1 MLRGWP
7 VMAHETHTRRRRRTE
22 MLKYPSL
29 VRIHTRR
36 RLRHSFV
43 ASLITLCSKPRQ
55 TSNIILLQSV
65 HQRHELSSGLAA
77 ATFLPNGLAA
87 DLLLSSTVKK
97 IWKLITFP
105 EVFSLPKTRA
115 ACFFTHSVDITVAIS
130 RLFTRTNT
138 PNTSQNALVN
148 SQPACNLVEN
158 PSKNDLNLCNI
169 CSILFFIN
177 LLSKYFRFCI
187 SFFVETS
194 VFVIIFYFR
203 WLAEW
208 S

>member
-1 MLRGWP
+1 
-7 VMAHETHTRRRRRTE
+7 

-43 ASLITLCSKPRQ
+43 ASRITLCSKPRQ

-97 IWKLITFP
+97 FWKLITFP

-169 CSILFFIN
+169 CSILFF
-177 LLSKYFRFCI
+177 LLIYYRNI
-187 SFFVETS
+187 FVFAS
-194 VFVIIFYFR
+194 LFLSRPVFL
-203 WLAEW
+203 W
-208 S
+208 